1 MGQTEISTKAN
12 TLYAIRD
19 LLTKSYVED
28 LMITYLNLSG
38 LEKND
43 IEKSKAEEQKEEK
56 EDEVVLKMYHW
67 ISYWENKI
75 ASWPQLLSF

>member
-1 MGQTEISTKAN
+1 MT
-12 TLYAIRD
+12 
-19 LLTKSYVED
+19 
-28 LMITYLNLSG
+28 TYLNLSG
-38 LEKND
+38 SEKND
-43 IEKSKAEEQKEEK
+43 IEKAKAEEQKVEK